1 MTKLPFQLKPR
12 ASVYKSWINLLKV
25 VAILGILYVF
35 LISIGMI
42 GSSFKGLGKGFAETL
57 INSTA
62 GPLIGLFIGILAT
75 SLIQSSST
83 TTSLVVGMV
92 AAGTFGDDPYTAVA
106 AAVPYIMG
114 ANIGTSITNTIVSL
128 GHIINKQEFR
138 RAFSASIIHDFF
150 NVMAVIV
157 LFPLQL
163 YTGFISKTANWFTGF
178 FMGAGTFTF
187 KSPIKMITK
196 PAVNFISDLFKQQD
210 IIDSYWLLLIAALI
224 FLFLSLKYLTVMIR
238 SLVIA
243 KLEAFFDSHIFK
255 TWIRAMFFGVFITVL
270 VQSSSITTSLV
281 VPLAGA
287 GILNLRQIFPYTLGA
302 NIGTTVTALLASL
315 VSGTHAPLA
324 VAFSHLFFNIF
335 GIIMIWPI
343 PKVRHLPEKMA
354 IWFAELA
361 IRNRVIPIL
370 YVIVVFFLIPLF
382 LIFIV
387 R

>member
-1 MTKLPFQLKPR
+1 MTKLPFQSKAILYKNWLNILK
-12 ASVYKSWINLLKV
+12 IL
-25 VAILGILYVF
+25 AILGILYVF

-42 GSSFKGLGKGFAETL
+42 GASFKGLGKGYAETL
-57 INSTA
+57 INSSA

-150 NVMAVIV
+150 NVIAVIV

-163 YTGFISKTANWFTGF
+163 WTGFISKTANWFTGF
-178 FMGAGTFTF
+178 FIGAETFTF
-187 KSPIKMITK
+187 KSPIKVITK
-196 PAVNFISDLFKQQD
+196 PTVHFVSDLFKQQD
-210 IIDSYWLLLIAALI
+210 IIDSNWLLLLVALI

-238 SLVIA
+238 SLVIS

-255 TWIRAMFFGVFITVL
+255 TWIRAMFFGIFITIL

-335 GIIMIWPI
+335 GILLIWPI
-343 PKVRHLPEKMA
+343 PTIRHLPERMA
-354 IWFAELA
+354 TWFANLA
-361 IRNRVIPIL
+361 IRNRIFPIL
-370 YVIVVFFLIPLF
+370 YIIIVFFLVPLS
-382 LIFIV
+382 LIFLV